1 MTEIL
6 QRCYTYTP
14 YMYIRVRNMLRRIK
28 SFSTSREQR
37 EVLLLVLGGSF
48 VGGQL
53 FCKRALEAGPG
64 LDRGDPV
71 RDSHFERS
79 GRRACDPL

>member
-1 MTEIL
+1 
-6 QRCYTYTP
+6 
-14 YMYIRVRNMLRRIK
+14 MLRRIK

-37 EVLLLVLGGSF
+37 EVLLLVLGGLSLAASF
-48 VGGQL
+48 